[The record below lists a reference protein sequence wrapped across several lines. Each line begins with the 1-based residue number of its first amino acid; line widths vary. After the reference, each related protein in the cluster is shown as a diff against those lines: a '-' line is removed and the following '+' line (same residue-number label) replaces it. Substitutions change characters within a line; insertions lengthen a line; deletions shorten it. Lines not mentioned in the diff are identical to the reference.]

1 MHELSLSEGIVRTA
15 LAAGGTDRRVTA
27 IAVRVGGL
35 SAVNLS
41 SLEFCMRLVL
51 DERGMGQTEVRL
63 TAVPA
68 LVECECGLRYE
79 ARDMFSPCPECGS
92 FLRNVVEGKDVTIE
106 YIEVE
111 DGQD

>member
-15 LAAGGTDRRVTA
+15 LAASGRERRVTA
-27 IAVRVGGL
+27 IAVQVGAL

-51 DERGMGQTEVRL
+51 DENGLEHAEVRL
-63 TAVPA
+63 TPVPA
-68 LVECECGLRYE
+68 VVECECGLRYE
-79 ARDMFSPCPECGS
+79 AKDMFSPCPECGS
-92 FLRNVVEGKDVTIE
+92 FFRDVIEGKDVTIE
-106 YIEVE
+106 YVEVE